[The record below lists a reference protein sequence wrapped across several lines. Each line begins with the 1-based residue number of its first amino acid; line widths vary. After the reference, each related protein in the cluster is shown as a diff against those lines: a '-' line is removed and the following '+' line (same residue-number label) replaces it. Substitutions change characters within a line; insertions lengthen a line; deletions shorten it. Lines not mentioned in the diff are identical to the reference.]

1 MNNVGLET
9 DCRLSMQQLAELSL
23 AMSRLL
29 QSIDDVSTLIHT
41 IMQQVSD
48 KSIVGKASTA

>member
-1 MNNVGLET
+1 
-9 DCRLSMQQLAELSL
+9 MQQLAELSL